1 METKSTQTIHTEIQ
15 QVLAEWRGSTL
26 NILYRLALILGLVGI
41 IVMVLSDAL
50 PNPEMRPQLIV
61 YSILYLITIY
71 MTLHPRSDPLVR
83 GWAFLM
89 IMYGLG
95 LLGLA
100 RGGLSGDG
108 RLYLFSLPV
117 LAAVLVNMTAASVMM
132 GLNLVTLL
140 VFSWLA
146 GTGILDNW
154 LLPSLVLNP
163 TNPANWLIESTYTI
177 LIMGVVIALVY
188 RFSAFLVKE
197 IQKER
202 RAHHEVRE
210 AHEQLEIAN
219 QNLEEKVAR
228 RTAELAAKAQESDMA
243 RMAAEDG
250 SQAKSRFL
258 ANISHEIRTPL
269 NAIMGMTGLLLD
281 TPLTKRQTEF
291 AESVRSN
298 SEMLLAQITD
308 VLDFSTIE
316 AGGLEL
322 EALPFALRPCL
333 ESAVDL
339 ISPDARAKGI
349 TIAPPLIGEDVP
361 ALILGDEGRLRQ
373 VLANLLENA
382 VKFTEQGEVGVTVNT
397 ELLEQGEGNPTET
410 GKWRLMFTVRDTG
423 IGIPSSQ
430 MGLLFQPFTQIDDST
445 TRKHGG
451 IGLGLVISKRLVELM
466 NGRIWV
472 ESEYGK
478 GSTFHFTIEAQAA
491 TDRRRQ
497 PRSNNIHLDLHDRRI
512 LIIDES
518 VTNRRILTLQ
528 CQAWHMQVRATGSP
542 VEALQW
548 IRQGESFDT
557 AVLSIRIGEMNGL
570 TLAREI
576 RKLRNS
582 QNMGLILQIGAET
595 VDLNE
600 AGRMF
605 GAVLTRPVKASD
617 LYNALLGMFAAEIEE
632 SIRKSTAEL
641 ELFDPQ
647 MAERHPLRI
656 LVVEDNA
663 INQNLIVLLLEG
675 LGYKVDLAGNGL
687 EALIALRRQFYDAIL
702 MDVQMPEMDGLEA
715 TRRIRQE
722 FDINQQPRIIAMTAN
737 ALRGDRE
744 SCLRAG
750 MDDYISKPVRIED
763 LVTVLNRCQPL
774 SVRQHSLSVTQHPVP
789 PSSDDPETQKKDST
803 YEPLVGVI
811 EMTDLLRLRSTLGA
825 RANILLPGL
834 VAAYVAKAES
844 LLNDARKGLVESQPA
859 EIRRAASCL
868 GSESATFGAQR
879 LVQIT
884 SHLERQASTNLA
896 GTFLAQ
902 ADEEFRRVSIALR
915 AAMEVIGQTDGDR
928 DA

>member
-1 METKSTQTIHTEIQ
+1 
-15 QVLAEWRGSTL
+15 
-26 NILYRLALILGLVGI
+26 
-41 IVMVLSDAL
+41 
-50 PNPEMRPQLIV
+50 
-61 YSILYLITIY
+61 
-71 MTLHPRSDPLVR
+71 
-83 GWAFLM
+83 
-89 IMYGLG
+89 
-95 LLGLA
+95 
-100 RGGLSGDG
+100 
-108 RLYLFSLPV
+108 
-117 LAAVLVNMTAASVMM
+117 
-132 GLNLVTLL
+132 
-140 VFSWLA
+140 
-146 GTGILDNW
+146 
-154 LLPSLVLNP
+154 
-163 TNPANWLIESTYTI
+163 
-177 LIMGVVIALVY
+177 
-188 RFSAFLVKE
+188 
-197 IQKER
+197 
-202 RAHHEVRE
+202 
-210 AHEQLEIAN
+210 
-219 QNLEEKVAR
+219 
-228 RTAELAAKAQESDMA
+228 
-243 RMAAEDG
+243 
-250 SQAKSRFL
+250 
-258 ANISHEIRTPL
+258 
-269 NAIMGMTGLLLD
+269 
-281 TPLTKRQTEF
+281 
-291 AESVRSN
+291 
-298 SEMLLAQITD
+298 MLLAQVTD

-322 EALPFALRPCL
+322 ETLPFALRPCL

-349 TIAPPLIGEDVP
+349 SIAPPLIGADVP

-382 VKFTEQGEVGVTVNT
+382 VKFTEQGEVEVTVNA
-397 ELLEQGEGNPTET
+397 ELLEQGEGDPCET

-423 IGIPSSQ
+423 IGIPSGQ
-430 MGLLFQPFTQIDDST
+430 MDLLFQPFTQIDDST
-445 TRKHGG
+445 TRRHGG

-491 TDRRRQ
+491 ADRRRP
-497 PRSNNIHLDLHDRRI
+497 PRAKNIHLDLHDRRI

-542 VEALQW
+542 MEALQW
-548 IRQGESFDT
+548 IRQGENFDT
-557 AVLSIRIGEMNGL
+557 AVLSIRIGEMDGL

-595 VDLNE
+595 VDLDE

-632 SIRKSTAEL
+632 SIRKSTTEM
-641 ELFDPQ
+641 EQYDPK

-663 INQNLIVLLLEG
+663 INQNLIMLLLEG

-687 EALIALRRQFYDAIL
+687 EALIALRRQLYDAIL
-702 MDVQMPEMDGLEA
+702 MDVQMPEMDGLES

-722 FDINQQPRIIAMTAN
+722 FEINQQPRIIAMTAN

-750 MDDYISKPVRIED
+750 MDDYISKPIRIED

-774 SVRQHSLSVTQHPVP
+774 SVREHSLSMPHSSSVPHPE
-789 PSSDDPETQKKDST
+789 DTDPQRKDST

-811 EMTDLLRLRSTLGA
+811 EMTDLLRLRSTLGQ
-825 RANILLPGL
+825 RAGILLPGL
-834 VAAYVAKAES
+834 VAAYLAKAES

-884 SHLERQASTNLA
+884 SHLERQAATNLA
-896 GTFLAQ
+896 GTFIAQ
-902 ADEEFRRVSIALR
+902 AEEEFRRVSIALR
-915 AAMEVIGQTDGDR
+915 AAMEVIGQTEGDR